1 MLGDPVVGPPGEEE
15 VSHMVG
21 CSQRLVQLGRGVR
34 GGEGRKRKGEGRMGE
49 EEKRGVGRKGVEKG
63 VYGCIHF
70 MCLVNR

>member
-34 GGEGRKRKGEGRMGE
+34 GGEEEKGRGENGGRGE
-49 EEKRGVGRKGVEKG
+49 ERSGEERNREGCVGVHTLYV
-63 VYGCIHF
+63 
-70 MCLVNR
+70 LS